1 MTTQR
6 LGQDLARPL
15 DADRE
20 PDERGT
26 LDGLFEA
33 SPASSSR
40 TSAAAVLAF
49 VAGAAAV
56 LLSPFSVQ
64 LGLAVVLAAVALVA
78 SVVGLA
84 KASRPGTAGTVLA
97 SLGMVAALA
106 TAAVVGLRYAGVDT
120 AVADGLVP
128 ALRDAAE
135 ALTALFPQP

>member
-6 LGQDLARPL
+6 LGDTL
-15 DADRE
+15 
-20 PDERGT
+20 GGS

-33 SPASSSR
+33 SPETSSR

-49 VAGAAAV
+49 VAGAAAL
-56 LLSPFSVQ
+56 LLSPFSAQ
-64 LGLAVVLAAVALVA
+64 LGLALVLAAVALVV

-97 SLGMVAALA
+97 ALGMVAALA
-106 TAAVVGLRYAGVDT
+106 TAAVVGLRYAGIDT

-128 ALRDAAE
+128 ALRDATA
-135 ALTALFPQP
+135 ALTGLFPQP